1 MDIFAVFTAPG
12 LGLAAPYLLVA
23 IFPGLAMRLPRP
35 GPWMTTLRRI
45 LAVALAATAVWLLWV
60 LAAQIGRE
68 GAVAVGFFMALAV
81 AVLAVRRLP
90 RSEEHTSELQSLMR
104 ISYSV
109 FCLTTKK

>member
-1 MDIFAVFTAPG
+1 MSGSTLKYTIYTYLHLFFFLMTRHPPISTRTDTLF
-12 LGLAAPYLLVA
+12 PYTTL
-23 IFPGLAMRLPRP
+23 FRS
-35 GPWMTTLRRI
+35 PWMSTLRRI

-90 RSEEHTSELQSLMR
+90 GRSEEHTSELQSLMR
-104 ISYSV
+104 I
-109 FCLTTKK
+109 